1 MLAYFHKLATAS
13 TAEERQ
19 LQITQQHAALCAHA
33 PSPSTFIP
41 PPKRKVGRPR
51 KVRTVDQALA
61 DGAEA
66 STHADGTNPEEK
78 ETVSS
83 NKRGPYNNWS
93 HSTPNSMA
101 ETVSRWLASATT
113 AAHADCVLCMFGL

>member
-1 MLAYFHKLATAS
+1 
-13 TAEERQ
+13 
-19 LQITQQHAALCAHA
+19 
-33 PSPSTFIP
+33 
-41 PPKRKVGRPR
+41 
-51 KVRTVDQALA
+51 VRTVDQALA
-61 DGAEA
+61 DGGEA
-66 STHADGTNPEEK
+66 STHAGDTEEK